1 MGTIHEAYLQMKES
15 KIDEEI
21 VKPTTSSSSHL
32 LTTYINTN
40 FKEILK

>member
-21 VKPTTSSSSHL
+21 VKPGTSSSTDL
-32 LTTYINTN
+32 LATYINSN